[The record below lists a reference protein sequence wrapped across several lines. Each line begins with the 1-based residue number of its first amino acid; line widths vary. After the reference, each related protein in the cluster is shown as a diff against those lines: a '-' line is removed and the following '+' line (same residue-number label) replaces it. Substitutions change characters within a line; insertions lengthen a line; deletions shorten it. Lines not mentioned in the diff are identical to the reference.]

1 MSNCEIKSQPTEF
14 SSNKN
19 KNNKTEMANTE
30 QPRLK
35 HAPYSKSALPVLGT
49 FIDYIDTSFEYL
61 WHKTMTQAEAIY
73 AKRTRPSLSSS
84 FLAVACMILGL
95 ICNVKFEV
103 VTKTGDPLMNDLHF
117 LALSP
122 DEHLYVDDVDGEHM
136 LWCLES
142 SDCIV
147 LLISC
152 LLIWNTTR
160 VVSSN

>member
-1 MSNCEIKSQPTEF
+1 
-14 SSNKN
+14 
-19 KNNKTEMANTE
+19 MANTE

-122 DEHLYVDDVDGEHM
+122 DEHLYVDDVDGERKFGVHA
-136 LWCLES
+136 
-142 SDCIV
+142 V
-147 LLISC
+147 
-152 LLIWNTTR
+152 T
-160 VVSSN
+160 